1 MKYIVAAL
9 MCGLLSLTLTGCQQS
24 GTADV
29 SISPAASSVQPVSS
43 APTASSTEPVNSAP
57 DSIRIQL
64 TRVEEQLTDAD
75 GQVLVEYA
83 YDRPT
88 VTISGNPTA
97 QKAIQADLDWI
108 IQTQLVDYAKEELL
122 PRPRTPIRRAALPC
136 PCPPSSTCPSSA
148 PMRR

>member
-88 VTISGNPTA
+88 VTISGNPTGPEGHPGRSGLDHSDPAGGLRQGGAAPPGPGRPSEGQRFPAPVLPA
-97 QKAIQADLDWI
+97 QPVHPAH
-108 IQTQLVDYAKEELL
+108 
-122 PRPRTPIRRAALPC
+122 R
-136 PCPPSSTCPSSA
+136 
-148 PMRR
+148 

>member
-64 TRVEEQLTDAD
+64 TRVEEPSSLT
-75 GQVLVEYA
+75 
-83 YDRPT
+83 PT
-88 VTISGNPTA
+88 VRCWWS
-97 QKAIQADLDWI
+97 
-108 IQTQLVDYAKEELL
+108 
-122 PRPRTPIRRAALPC
+122 TPMTG
-136 PCPPSSTCPSSA
+136 PP
-148 PMRR
+148 